1 MNKIVKKS
9 KGGRPVGSGNGE
21 QIIKRIRM
29 DLFGAFKILERKNK
43 PLHILLA
50 EQLEA
55 DASKTLNLLGK
66 YMPSTISL
74 DVKGNEFSNAL
85 SEVAI
90 RMKQVH
96 DEKLK
101 SKTSVNTVIEH
112 DKTIENKP

>member
-1 MNKIVKKS
+1 MSEIKKKS

-29 DLFGAFKILERKNK
+29 DLFGAFKILERKKK
-43 PLHILLA
+43 PLHVLLA
-50 EQLEA
+50 DQLEV

-85 SEVAI
+85 SEVAL
-90 RMKQVH
+90 RMKEIH
-96 DEKLK
+96 DNKNKNNRTE
-101 SKTSVNTVIEH
+101 TIIEH
-112 DKTIENKP
+112 DQIAKNN